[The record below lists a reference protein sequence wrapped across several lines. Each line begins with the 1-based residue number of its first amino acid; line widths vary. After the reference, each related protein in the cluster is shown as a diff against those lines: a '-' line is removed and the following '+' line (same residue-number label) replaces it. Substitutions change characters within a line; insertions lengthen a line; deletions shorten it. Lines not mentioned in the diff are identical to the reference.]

1 MFGAMQRGLIAVAL
15 LAAVL
20 TPHLVPAQQQSSR
33 TAAEL
38 MDVVMWGKE
47 PIGGAFAL
55 TDHAGKPR
63 TDRDFL
69 GKLLVVYFG
78 FMSCPDICPTE
89 LLTIGQAVEK
99 LGPAGEVVQ
108 PLFITLDPERDTAA
122 SLADYVA
129 AFHPRLVGLTGSVDD
144 IRKVAEAYRVYY
156 AKIAIGKET
165 DYTVDHM
172 GFVYVMDRDGRYIGF
187 LPPGTPVERMVSVIR
202 SYLAPATK

>member
-1 MFGAMQRGLIAVAL
+1 MFAAMQRRLIAAAL

-172 GFVYVMDRDGRYIGF
+172 GFVYVMDRDGRYLGF
-187 LPPGTPVERMVSVIR
+187 LPPGTPVE
-202 SYLAPATK
+202 